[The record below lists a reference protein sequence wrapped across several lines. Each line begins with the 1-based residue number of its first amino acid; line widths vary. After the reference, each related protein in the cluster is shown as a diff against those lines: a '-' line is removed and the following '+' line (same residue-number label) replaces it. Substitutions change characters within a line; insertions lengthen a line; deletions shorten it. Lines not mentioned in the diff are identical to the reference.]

1 MARVFS
7 AVGFIYAFGFV
18 MMTPQ
23 LYINY
28 RLRSVAHLPWRAM
41 VYKSLNTF
49 IDDIFA
55 FIIKQPTLRRLACLR
70 DDVIFLATLYQRWI
84 YPIDKSRINE
94 FGQGGD
100 EDADEVDARKLAAA
114 ERPMAVLDRVEP
126 AEAPSSASLWL
137 FIMSGVAVDPNT
149 RRAAPCVA
157 SSPRGT
163 RRGRRTRGRGTFSSW
178 STCRLFLF
186 GSLDFL
192 WFGASCPFRIGS
204 APFRPQNWSRRV
216 DNYLRRPR
224 ARWGSA
230 HGAGCA
236 DGGASA
242 GSAASSGERRPGK
255 LRSAVCLSRG
265 VEGARRPPRRRRRPR
280 QRAPQ

>member
-1 MARVFS
+1 MYSLAPLLVGYSCYSLVTDLHKGWYSWLVSS

-94 FGQGGD
+94 FGQGGSE

-114 ERPMAVLDRVEP
+114 ERPVAVLDRVEP
-126 AEAPSSASLWL
+126 AEAPSAS
-137 FIMSGVAVDPNT
+137 
-149 RRAAPCVA
+149 
-157 SSPRGT
+157 
-163 RRGRRTRGRGTFSSW
+163 
-178 STCRLFLF
+178 
-186 GSLDFL
+186 
-192 WFGASCPFRIGS
+192 
-204 APFRPQNWSRRV
+204 
-216 DNYLRRPR
+216 
-224 ARWGSA
+224 
-230 HGAGCA
+230 
-236 DGGASA
+236 
-242 GSAASSGERRPGK
+242 
-255 LRSAVCLSRG
+255 
-265 VEGARRPPRRRRRPR
+265 
-280 QRAPQ
+280 